1 MAANSPVGL
10 LISSW
15 SGQLL
20 CVCTRDFFDTPQREK
35 ERERSVRACVRVSRI
50 RRKRKEKKPPFFMGR
65 RRNELN
71 PEKFRAKKRGKASE
85 FSGAEAA
92 AAAAAA

>member
-1 MAANSPVGL
+1 
-10 LISSW
+10 
-15 SGQLL
+15 
-20 CVCTRDFFDTPQREK
+20 
-35 ERERSVRACVRVSRI
+35 
-50 RRKRKEKKPPFFMGR
+50 MGR